1 MEQAPLAALLPHK
14 EWSGFSPNLLS
25 VCSQFNIL
33 LSSLSVCFFLEALI
47 HGLEKVKAILNDIK
61 WIHEAI

>member
-1 MEQAPLAALLPHK
+1 MEQAPLAALLPRK

-33 LSSLSVCFFLEALI
+33 LSLSVCFFLEALI

-61 WIHEAI
+61 